1 MKGAGRNAEII
12 AEAMEYIQKG
22 FDLLNQVERTAE
34 PISEVMPAQIGPWT
48 CGEDLAYSMVED
60 AQADLDGVLVHLDA
74 GRGLF
79 AGKRVF
85 SREAEKYLDD
95 LHVKYDDEDLDL
107 DEYSEYDPLV
117 FPGDVPEEDMKIIR
131 ALAELERD
139 GLLETM
145 RTTGKFVTQDQE
157 RISEIRSTLAADS
170 IRILIGNLKS
180 LGLTEDQILAA
191 LEQSLKEEKK
201 TDGTINREDIG

>member
-1 MKGAGRNAEII
+1 MKWDFKNG
-12 AEAMEYIQKG
+12 
-22 FDLLNQVERTAE
+22 E
-34 PISEVMPAQIGPWT
+34 PIYQQIVRILRTQIASGEYPPGSRIPAVR
-48 CGEDLAYSMVED
+48 ELALE
-60 AQADLDGVLVHLDA
+60 AGVNPNTMQ
-74 GRGLF
+74 
-79 AGKRVF
+79 K
-85 SREAEKYLDD
+85 
-95 LHVKYDDEDLDL
+95 
-107 DEYSEYDPLV
+107 
-117 FPGDVPEEDMKIIR
+117 

-139 GLLETM
+139 GLLETV

-157 RISEIRSTLAADS
+157 RINEIRSTLAADS

>member
-1 MKGAGRNAEII
+1 MKWDFKNG
-12 AEAMEYIQKG
+12 
-22 FDLLNQVERTAE
+22 E
-34 PISEVMPAQIGPWT
+34 PIYQQIVRILRTQIASGEYPPGSRIPAVR
-48 CGEDLAYSMVED
+48 ELALE
-60 AQADLDGVLVHLDA
+60 AGVNPNTMQ
-74 GRGLF
+74 
-79 AGKRVF
+79 K
-85 SREAEKYLDD
+85 
-95 LHVKYDDEDLDL
+95 
-107 DEYSEYDPLV
+107 
-117 FPGDVPEEDMKIIR
+117 

-139 GLLETM
+139 GLLEPV

-157 RISEIRSTLAADS
+157 RINEIRNTLAADS

>member
-1 MKGAGRNAEII
+1 MKWDFKNG
-12 AEAMEYIQKG
+12 
-22 FDLLNQVERTAE
+22 E
-34 PISEVMPAQIGPWT
+34 PIYQQIVRILRTQIASGEYPPGSRIPAVR
-48 CGEDLAYSMVED
+48 ELALE
-60 AQADLDGVLVHLDA
+60 AGVNPNTMQ
-74 GRGLF
+74 
-79 AGKRVF
+79 K
-85 SREAEKYLDD
+85 
-95 LHVKYDDEDLDL
+95 
-107 DEYSEYDPLV
+107 
-117 FPGDVPEEDMKIIR
+117 

-139 GLLETM
+139 GLLETV

-157 RISEIRSTLAADS
+157 RINEIRNTLAADS

>member
-1 MKGAGRNAEII
+1 MKWDFKNG
-12 AEAMEYIQKG
+12 
-22 FDLLNQVERTAE
+22 E
-34 PISEVMPAQIGPWT
+34 PIYQQIVRILRTQIASGGYPPGSRIPAVR
-48 CGEDLAYSMVED
+48 ELALE
-60 AQADLDGVLVHLDA
+60 AGVNPNTMQ
-74 GRGLF
+74 
-79 AGKRVF
+79 K
-85 SREAEKYLDD
+85 
-95 LHVKYDDEDLDL
+95 
-107 DEYSEYDPLV
+107 
-117 FPGDVPEEDMKIIR
+117 

-201 TDGTINREDIG
+201 TDGTINREDIGQ